1 MKDKSNNKD
10 FILKRLIYR
19 SKYTGTKE
27 TDILLSNFAN
37 KFLKNL
43 TNDQLKI
50 YETLLDSG
58 DPRIWRLAIDNEK
71 TVNEKESEI
80 LNLIKKSVITNDR
93 F

>member
-37 KFLKNL
+37 KYLKNL
-43 TNDQLKI
+43 SNAQLKT
-50 YETLLDSG
+50 YQMLLDSG

-71 TVNEKESEI
+71 TVNEKEIKI
-80 LNLIKKSVITNDR
+80 LDMIKKSGISSD
-93 F
+93 